1 MISEELKHIMK
12 FCTNFLYIT
21 GAYGVL
27 WVDNGKGV
35 QRIKL
40 QKNKLYLVATGI
52 HFVTI
57 ILYEVFL
64 VYRIERFL
72 RTHTTDKTTLLEIV
86 QLFWNLTCYSV
97 PVLYMIQSLK
107 MWNEVYLF
115 INSYLAYFDTL
126 KCKHTN
132 I

>member
-40 QKNKLYLVATGI
+40 QKNQLYLVSTGI
-52 HFVTI
+52 HFITI
-57 ILYEVFL
+57 ILYEIFL
-64 VYRIERFL
+64 VYRTE
-72 RTHTTDKTTLLEIV
+72 
-86 QLFWNLTCYSV
+86 N
-97 PVLYMIQSLK
+97 
-107 MWNEVYLF
+107 
-115 INSYLAYFDTL
+115 
-126 KCKHTN
+126 
-132 I
+132 